1 MKFYMAKARLLLL
14 LGAGLLGLLSLSA
27 CDSQRAEKLNEGVST
42 EADVRQQFG
51 EPTQVTERAD
61 GSKVLAYPR
70 QPEGSTNY
78 EIIIGADGKMSSLR
92 QLLAPHNFAKIQPG
106 MTQAQVSEMLG
117 RHAKT
122 HLYAL
127 KPDEEVWEWRYMD
140 GQDRKIFSVMFDR
153 EHKVQSSASTDD
165 PRTLYG
171 G

>member
-1 MKFYMAKARLLLL
+1 MQIKTVHARLAPLLL
-14 LGAGLLGLLSLSA
+14 MLWLCLAG
-27 CDSQRAEKLNEGVST
+27 CDQQRADKLNEGVST

-51 EPTQVTERAD
+51 EPAQITERAD

-106 MTQAQVSEMLG
+106 MTQAEVSQILG

-122 HLYAL
+122 HRYAL
-127 KPDEEVWEWRYMD
+127 KPDEEEWEWRYLD
-140 GQDRKIFSVMFDR
+140 GQSRKIFSVKFDR

-165 PRTLYG
+165 PRVLEG